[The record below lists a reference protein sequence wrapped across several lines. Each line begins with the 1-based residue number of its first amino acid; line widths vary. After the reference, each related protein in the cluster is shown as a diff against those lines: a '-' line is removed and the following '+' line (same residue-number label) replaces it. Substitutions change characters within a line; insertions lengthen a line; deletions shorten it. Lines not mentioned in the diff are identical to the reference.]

1 MRALLVILILLLVA
15 LQLKMWFGEGGYR
28 DVQRL
33 ALRVEEQERE
43 NETLAQR
50 NRELQA
56 EVEDLRQGLEA
67 IEERARSELGLIK
80 ENEEFYQV
88 VPRERAAASALAEP
102 RSSSTPTCS
111 ANRCWATAS
120 TPSAGATRCFR

>member
-1 MRALLVILILLLVA
+1 MRALIAILLVVLVA

-33 ALRVEEQERE
+33 AQRVEEQARE
-43 NETLAQR
+43 NDQLAQR

-88 VPRERAAASALAEP
+88 VPRRED
-102 RSSSTPTCS
+102 
-111 ANRCWATAS
+111 
-120 TPSAGATRCFR
+120 GQ

>member
-1 MRALLVILILLLVA
+1 MRALLVILIVLLVA

-33 ALRVEEQERE
+33 ALRVEEQARE

-80 ENEEFYQV
+80 EDEEFFQV
-88 VPRERAAASALAEP
+88 VPRKEEQP
-102 RSSSTPTCS
+102 
-111 ANRCWATAS
+111 
-120 TPSAGATRCFR
+120 

>member
-1 MRALLVILILLLVA
+1 MRALLAILIVLLVA

-33 ALRVEEQERE
+33 AQRVEEQARE
-43 NETLAQR
+43 NEMLAQR

-67 IEERARSELGLIK
+67 VEERARSELGLIK
-80 ENEEFYQV
+80 EGEEFIQV
-88 VPRERAAASALAEP
+88 VPRKEEQP
-102 RSSSTPTCS
+102 
-111 ANRCWATAS
+111 
-120 TPSAGATRCFR
+120 

>member
-1 MRALLVILILLLVA
+1 VRALLAILILLLVA

-28 DVQRL
+28 EVQRL
-33 ALRVEEQERE
+33 AERVEEQARE

-56 EVEDLRQGLEA
+56 EVEDLRQGLQA

-80 ENEEFYQV
+80 EDEEFYQV
-88 VPRERAAASALAEP
+88 VPGREDGP
-102 RSSSTPTCS
+102 
-111 ANRCWATAS
+111 
-120 TPSAGATRCFR
+120 

>member
-1 MRALLVILILLLVA
+1 MRVLLLILVAALVL

-33 ALRVEEQERE
+33 AVRVEEQARE
-43 NETLAQR
+43 NEELARR
-50 NRELQA
+50 NSELQA

-67 IEERARSELGLIK
+67 IEERARSELGLVK

-88 VPRERAAASALAEP
+88 VPGKKNGSGDRE
-102 RSSSTPTCS
+102 
-111 ANRCWATAS
+111 
-120 TPSAGATRCFR
+120 